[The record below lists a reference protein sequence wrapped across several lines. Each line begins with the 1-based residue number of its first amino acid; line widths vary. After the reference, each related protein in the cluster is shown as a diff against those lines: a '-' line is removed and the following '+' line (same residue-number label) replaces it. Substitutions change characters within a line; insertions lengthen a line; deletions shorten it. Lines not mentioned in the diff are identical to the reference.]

1 MEQELTLHA
10 LKPLLLQSDAENCSD
25 ALFLK
30 KLFYNIID
38 ESVMQKKLICKS
50 ASSLKAFMQG
60 NRRRNRQQKRTYAN
74 YHGTKLL
81 KEIFEIKERKQLFQN
96 ETLHQLAY
104 NIDTMMA
111 EAKISDWRAVQIS
124 IFKMLNAKMVYGSE
138 LLDDIKELY
147 KQNKISRIIAVIVLI
162 SIFQET
168 ISDVFCWLTPKTDIC
183 ETIPAIRNAA
193 MQMLHHAAEEQGRML
208 AFQSVSHKID
218 MPGIGNLLST
228 ALGVQNYHIDS
239 ILVENE
245 QHNRES
251 LRALF
256 SNPPYPNIMLTGTG
270 GAGKT
275 FLLLDLGEFLLQKN
289 RSLIPIYIP
298 LNLLNYNA
306 IGKQES
312 PILHHFYQI
321 LSEEKQRSYE
331 QFLSLLQTESDVYFF
346 FLLDGYNE
354 ISSET
359 AKNQLLL
366 EIKEMKRNYP
376 AIRFL
381 ITSRNNLADCF
392 STGGELPFLC
402 KRVNPLQDA
411 QIQDFFKQLFGTERA
426 EQEWQTLTHSNCMD
440 ILRSPMALAMY
451 AYTLKKDV
459 IPTAPLPH
467 RLPETTGELICNF
480 IEQVKRTPTL
490 NGTSEEREQT
500 NFAMQMLYYIAYC
513 MTRNGSFRMDEF
525 SIRNAIQDAIAFYKT
540 YSPHPM
546 PDTFAATF
554 WEIEHKMGFLIEPQ
568 HADQD
573 FRFYHQNFRDYFY
586 ANFLLEIIQTAI
598 WMQQYSASSQ
608 SAGQLL
614 CRFFSELI
622 PEEILQFLGES
633 TLERLYLPGQ
643 PRMNDPQG
651 SLLEQ
656 ALQILSELPA
666 NSAVQKSIEQLIFAV
681 KQTRHQNLSTF
692 RFNDLHLETVNL
704 NGIRLYDFQCNTLH
718 TADFSGSFLNA
729 YTFQPLGH
737 SAAVHTFCTIQNNV
751 LSISGSGIWC
761 YNNRTRQFRF
771 LSAYNGTYV
780 STSVSVP
787 QHRLL
792 LMGDKNGNLSF
803 WSVSFQDKLLSIQ
816 QQPERTIS
824 LGNVIQHLLYDTAQD
839 CCFAAIKGE
848 GIWRIPLLHPENRK
862 FVPYPEHC
870 RNFRKYR
877 LAAVEDVLIFSC
889 GKTLYQIPMHAESF
903 CSEQIQP
910 FLTVSTQAPEP
921 DDAFIYDFKVLSHL
935 HQPCFLINLRGKS
948 RSVVLLATPNGNLEI
963 QRKEHTDT
971 FNGFNDL
978 ILSPDASKFCIC
990 NKVYGNQE
998 PCISEVLLS
1007 IFEKDI
1013 ICKPYYGK
1021 QNFEIETAC
1030 YLDSD
1035 SIMLSS
1041 LDRSLQIIN
1050 TRTETIC
1057 CQFLGYDAGIHSL
1070 FPVNENTLYTSSYDG
1085 TLHQLSRESWF
1096 TGSWHCV
1103 RAIPAHNNWV
1113 HQVKQFSIDGVPVLA
1128 SCSHDHTIRIW
1139 NAKTETCICTISMP
1153 YLVIAVGFFPDG
1165 TVVGVTRNGMIGHYR
1180 IDLNHQQAETLSLL
1194 DLHQIPE
1201 CSFARTRKLCMR
1213 KKADG
1218 TWLLF
1223 LLVWTANH
1231 TTVVYQLT
1239 ENDQQEL
1246 QLNRCCSMDELVTE
1260 NVILRDVDVAFLKD
1274 GHTRCALFCGSPYQ
1288 QYQNNFFALQTDQNQ
1303 QYLYRPEADTPISV
1317 SRHDALDNY
1326 NGVTAGLFLSY
1337 QGELYAAI
1345 ATYSYQIII
1354 FAVREVTN
1362 AKIILKCVH
1371 DTPILDL
1378 QTAGNTLFAAGANG
1392 KVFQWNLAQ
1401 LLPVSDTEK
1410 PLIFHSQP
1418 ENIIFE
1424 NVSGFF
1430 MNHVRFADS
1439 HTDWNEDFRK
1449 KIEQYAENS

>member
-1 MEQELTLHA
+1 MEQELTLHT

-30 KLFYNIID
+30 KLFYHIVD
-38 ESVMQKKLICKS
+38 ESVIQKKLICKS

-74 YHGTKLL
+74 YHGTELL
-81 KEIFEIKERKQLFQN
+81 KKTFQLEDRDQLFQN

-124 IFKMLNAKMVYGSE
+124 IFKMLNEKMVYGSDM
-138 LLDDIKELY
+138 LNDIKELY
-147 KQNKISRIIAVIVLI
+147 RQNKISRIIAVVVLI
-162 SIFQET
+162 AIFQET
-168 ISDVFCWLTPKTDIC
+168 ISDVFCWLTPKNLG
-183 ETIPAIRNAA
+183 EMVPAIQKAA
-193 MQMLHHAAEEQGRML
+193 IQMLHQAAEEQGRML
-208 AFQSVSHKID
+208 AFHSVSHKID

-228 ALGVQNYHIDS
+228 ALGVQNHHIDS

-245 QHNRES
+245 QNNCES
-251 LRALF
+251 LRMLF

-275 FLLLDLGEFLLQKN
+275 FLLLDLGESLLREN
-289 RSLIPIYIP
+289 SSLIPIYIP
-298 LNLLNYNA
+298 LNLLNYNT

-321 LSEEKQRSYE
+321 LSEEKQLPYE
-331 QFLSLLQTESDVYFF
+331 QFLSMLQAESDVFLF

-366 EIKEMKRNYP
+366 EIKEMKRKYP

-402 KRVNPLQDA
+402 KRVNPLQDT

-490 NGTSEEREQT
+490 NGTPEEREQT
-500 NFAMQMLYYIAYC
+500 NFAMQTLYYIAYC

-525 SIRNAIQDAIAFYKT
+525 SMRNTVQDAIAFYKT

-546 PDTFAATF
+546 PDTFAAAF

-598 WMQQYSASSQ
+598 WMQQYSTPSQ

-614 CRFFSELI
+614 CRFFSEPI

-643 PRMNDPQG
+643 PRMNNPQG

-666 NSAVQKSIEQLIFAV
+666 NSAVQKSIEQLIFTV

-692 RFNDLHLETVNL
+692 HFNGLHLETVNL
-704 NGIRLYDFQCNTLH
+704 NGTRLYDFQCNTLH

-792 LMGDKNGNLSF
+792 LIGDKNGNLSF

-824 LGNVIQHLLYDTAQD
+824 LNNTIQHLLYDAAQD
-839 CCFAAIKGE
+839 CCFAAIKGK

-877 LAAVEDVLIFSC
+877 LAAVEGVLIFSC
-889 GKTLYQIPMHAESF
+889 GKTLYQIPMHAETF
-903 CSEQIQP
+903 CSEQ
-910 FLTVSTQAPEP
+910 
-921 DDAFIYDFKVLSHL
+921 
-935 HQPCFLINLRGKS
+935 N
-948 RSVVLLATPNGNLEI
+948 EI
-963 QRKEHTDT
+963 
-971 FNGFNDL
+971 
-978 ILSPDASKFCIC
+978 
-990 NKVYGNQE
+990 
-998 PCISEVLLS
+998 
-1007 IFEKDI
+1007 
-1013 ICKPYYGK
+1013 
-1021 QNFEIETAC
+1021 
-1030 YLDSD
+1030 
-1035 SIMLSS
+1035 
-1041 LDRSLQIIN
+1041 
-1050 TRTETIC
+1050 
-1057 CQFLGYDAGIHSL
+1057 
-1070 FPVNENTLYTSSYDG
+1070 FPVS
-1085 TLHQLSRESWF
+1085 
-1096 TGSWHCV
+1096 
-1103 RAIPAHNNWV
+1103 
-1113 HQVKQFSIDGVPVLA
+1113 
-1128 SCSHDHTIRIW
+1128 
-1139 NAKTETCICTISMP
+1139 
-1153 YLVIAVGFFPDG
+1153 
-1165 TVVGVTRNGMIGHYR
+1165 
-1180 IDLNHQQAETLSLL
+1180 
-1194 DLHQIPE
+1194 
-1201 CSFARTRKLCMR
+1201 
-1213 KKADG
+1213 
-1218 TWLLF
+1218 
-1223 LLVWTANH
+1223 
-1231 TTVVYQLT
+1231 
-1239 ENDQQEL
+1239 
-1246 QLNRCCSMDELVTE
+1246 
-1260 NVILRDVDVAFLKD
+1260 
-1274 GHTRCALFCGSPYQ
+1274 
-1288 QYQNNFFALQTDQNQ
+1288 
-1303 QYLYRPEADTPISV
+1303 
-1317 SRHDALDNY
+1317 
-1326 NGVTAGLFLSY
+1326 
-1337 QGELYAAI
+1337 
-1345 ATYSYQIII
+1345 
-1354 FAVREVTN
+1354 
-1362 AKIILKCVH
+1362 
-1371 DTPILDL
+1371 
-1378 QTAGNTLFAAGANG
+1378 
-1392 KVFQWNLAQ
+1392 
-1401 LLPVSDTEK
+1401 
-1410 PLIFHSQP
+1410 
-1418 ENIIFE
+1418 
-1424 NVSGFF
+1424 
-1430 MNHVRFADS
+1430 
-1439 HTDWNEDFRK
+1439 
-1449 KIEQYAENS
+1449 

>member
-1 MEQELTLHA
+1 MGQELTLHT

-30 KLFYNIID
+30 KLFYHIVD
-38 ESVMQKKLICKS
+38 ESVIQKKLICKS

-74 YHGTKLL
+74 YHGTELL
-81 KEIFEIKERKQLFQN
+81 KKTFQLEDRDQLFQN

-124 IFKMLNAKMVYGSE
+124 IFKMLNEEMVYGSDM
-138 LLDDIKELY
+138 LNDIKELY
-147 KQNKISRIIAVIVLI
+147 RQNKISRIIAVVVLI
-162 SIFQET
+162 AIFQET
-168 ISDVFCWLTPKTDIC
+168 ISDVFCWLTPKNLG
-183 ETIPAIRNAA
+183 EMVPAIQKAA
-193 MQMLHHAAEEQGRML
+193 IQMLHQAAEEQGRML
-208 AFQSVSHKID
+208 AFHSVSHKID

-228 ALGVQNYHIDS
+228 ALGVQNHHIDS

-245 QHNRES
+245 QNNCES
-251 LRALF
+251 LRMLF
-256 SNPPYPNIMLTGTG
+256 SNSPYPNIMLTGTG

-275 FLLLDLGEFLLQKN
+275 FLLLDLGESLLREN
-289 RSLIPIYIP
+289 SSLIPIYIP
-298 LNLLNYNA
+298 LNLLNYNT

-321 LSEEKQRSYE
+321 LSEEKQLPYE
-331 QFLSLLQTESDVYFF
+331 QFLSMLQAESDVFLF

-366 EIKEMKRNYP
+366 EIKEMKRKYP

-402 KRVNPLQDA
+402 KRVNPLQDT

-525 SIRNAIQDAIAFYKT
+525 SMRNTVQDAIAFYKT

-598 WMQQYSASSQ
+598 WMQQYATPSQ

-614 CRFFSELI
+614 CRFFSEPI

-643 PRMNDPQG
+643 PRMNNPQG

-692 RFNDLHLETVNL
+692 HFNGLHLETVNL
-704 NGIRLYDFQCNTLH
+704 NGTRLYDFQCNTLH

-787 QHRLL
+787 QHQLL
-792 LMGDKNGNLSF
+792 LIGDKNGNLSF
-803 WSVSFQDKLLSIQ
+803 WSVSFQ
-816 QQPERTIS
+816 S
-824 LGNVIQHLLYDTAQD
+824 L
-839 CCFAAIKGE
+839 
-848 GIWRIPLLHPENRK
+848 
-862 FVPYPEHC
+862 
-870 RNFRKYR
+870 
-877 LAAVEDVLIFSC
+877 
-889 GKTLYQIPMHAESF
+889 
-903 CSEQIQP
+903 CS
-910 FLTVSTQAPEP
+910 
-921 DDAFIYDFKVLSHL
+921 
-935 HQPCFLINLRGKS
+935 
-948 RSVVLLATPNGNLEI
+948 
-963 QRKEHTDT
+963 
-971 FNGFNDL
+971 
-978 ILSPDASKFCIC
+978 
-990 NKVYGNQE
+990 
-998 PCISEVLLS
+998 
-1007 IFEKDI
+1007 
-1013 ICKPYYGK
+1013 
-1021 QNFEIETAC
+1021 
-1030 YLDSD
+1030 
-1035 SIMLSS
+1035 
-1041 LDRSLQIIN
+1041 
-1050 TRTETIC
+1050 
-1057 CQFLGYDAGIHSL
+1057 
-1070 FPVNENTLYTSSYDG
+1070 
-1085 TLHQLSRESWF
+1085 
-1096 TGSWHCV
+1096 
-1103 RAIPAHNNWV
+1103 
-1113 HQVKQFSIDGVPVLA
+1113 
-1128 SCSHDHTIRIW
+1128 
-1139 NAKTETCICTISMP
+1139 
-1153 YLVIAVGFFPDG
+1153 
-1165 TVVGVTRNGMIGHYR
+1165 
-1180 IDLNHQQAETLSLL
+1180 
-1194 DLHQIPE
+1194 
-1201 CSFARTRKLCMR
+1201 
-1213 KKADG
+1213 
-1218 TWLLF
+1218 
-1223 LLVWTANH
+1223 
-1231 TTVVYQLT
+1231 
-1239 ENDQQEL
+1239 
-1246 QLNRCCSMDELVTE
+1246 
-1260 NVILRDVDVAFLKD
+1260 
-1274 GHTRCALFCGSPYQ
+1274 
-1288 QYQNNFFALQTDQNQ
+1288 
-1303 QYLYRPEADTPISV
+1303 
-1317 SRHDALDNY
+1317 
-1326 NGVTAGLFLSY
+1326 
-1337 QGELYAAI
+1337 
-1345 ATYSYQIII
+1345 
-1354 FAVREVTN
+1354 
-1362 AKIILKCVH
+1362 
-1371 DTPILDL
+1371 
-1378 QTAGNTLFAAGANG
+1378 
-1392 KVFQWNLAQ
+1392 
-1401 LLPVSDTEK
+1401 
-1410 PLIFHSQP
+1410 
-1418 ENIIFE
+1418 
-1424 NVSGFF
+1424 
-1430 MNHVRFADS
+1430 
-1439 HTDWNEDFRK
+1439 
-1449 KIEQYAENS
+1449 

>member
-25 ALFLK
+25 ILFLK
-30 KLFYNIID
+30 KLFCHIIN

-74 YHGTKLL
+74 YHGTELL
-81 KEIFEIKERKQLFQN
+81 KKTFQLEDREQLFQN

-111 EAKISDWRAVQIS
+111 EAKISNWRAVQIS
-124 IFKMLNAKMVYGSE
+124 IFNALNAEMVYGSE

-147 KQNKISRIIAVIVLI
+147 RQNKISRIIAVVVLI
-162 SIFQET
+162 AIFQET
-168 ISDVFCWLTPKTDIC
+168 ISDVFCWLTPKNLD
-183 ETIPAIRNAA
+183 EMVPTIQKAAI
-193 MQMLHHAAEEQGRML
+193 QMLHQAAEEQGRML
-208 AFQSVSHKID
+208 AFHSVSHKID

-245 QHNRES
+245 QNNCES
-251 LRALF
+251 LRTLF

-275 FLLLDLGEFLLQKN
+275 FLLLDLGESLLQEN
-289 RSLIPIYIP
+289 SSLIPIYIP
-298 LNLLNYNA
+298 LNLLNYNT

-321 LSEEKQRSYE
+321 LSEEKQLPYE
-331 QFLSLLQTESDVYFF
+331 QFLSMLQAESDVFLF

-366 EIKEMKRNYP
+366 EIKEMKRKYP

-402 KRVNPLQDA
+402 KRVNPLQDT

-525 SIRNAIQDAIAFYKT
+525 SMRNTVQDAIAFYKT

-598 WMQQYSASSQ
+598 WMQQYATPSQ

-614 CRFFSELI
+614 CRFFSEPI

-692 RFNDLHLETVNL
+692 HFNGLHLETVNL
-704 NGIRLYDFQCNTLH
+704 NGTRLYDFQCNTLH

-737 SAAVHTFCTIQNNV
+737 SAAVHTFCTIQNHV

-761 YNNRTRQFRF
+761 YNNQTQQFRF

-787 QHRLL
+787 QHQLL

-824 LGNVIQHLLYDTAQD
+824 LNNTIQHLLYDAAQD
-839 CCFAAIKGE
+839 CCFAAIKGK

-870 RNFRKYR
+870 CNFRKYR

-889 GKTLYQIPMHAESF
+889 GKTLYQIPMHAETF

-910 FLTVSTQAPEP
+910 FLTVSTQAP
-921 DDAFIYDFKVLSHL
+921 
-935 HQPCFLINLRGKS
+935 
-948 RSVVLLATPNGNLEI
+948 
-963 QRKEHTDT
+963 
-971 FNGFNDL
+971 
-978 ILSPDASKFCIC
+978 
-990 NKVYGNQE
+990 
-998 PCISEVLLS
+998 
-1007 IFEKDI
+1007 
-1013 ICKPYYGK
+1013 
-1021 QNFEIETAC
+1021 
-1030 YLDSD
+1030 
-1035 SIMLSS
+1035 
-1041 LDRSLQIIN
+1041 
-1050 TRTETIC
+1050 
-1057 CQFLGYDAGIHSL
+1057 
-1070 FPVNENTLYTSSYDG
+1070 
-1085 TLHQLSRESWF
+1085 
-1096 TGSWHCV
+1096 
-1103 RAIPAHNNWV
+1103 
-1113 HQVKQFSIDGVPVLA
+1113 
-1128 SCSHDHTIRIW
+1128 
-1139 NAKTETCICTISMP
+1139 
-1153 YLVIAVGFFPDG
+1153 
-1165 TVVGVTRNGMIGHYR
+1165 
-1180 IDLNHQQAETLSLL
+1180 
-1194 DLHQIPE
+1194 
-1201 CSFARTRKLCMR
+1201 AR
-1213 KKADG
+1213 
-1218 TWLLF
+1218 
-1223 LLVWTANH
+1223 
-1231 TTVVYQLT
+1231 
-1239 ENDQQEL
+1239 
-1246 QLNRCCSMDELVTE
+1246 
-1260 NVILRDVDVAFLKD
+1260 
-1274 GHTRCALFCGSPYQ
+1274 
-1288 QYQNNFFALQTDQNQ
+1288 
-1303 QYLYRPEADTPISV
+1303 
-1317 SRHDALDNY
+1317 
-1326 NGVTAGLFLSY
+1326 
-1337 QGELYAAI
+1337 
-1345 ATYSYQIII
+1345 
-1354 FAVREVTN
+1354 
-1362 AKIILKCVH
+1362 
-1371 DTPILDL
+1371 
-1378 QTAGNTLFAAGANG
+1378 
-1392 KVFQWNLAQ
+1392 
-1401 LLPVSDTEK
+1401 
-1410 PLIFHSQP
+1410 
-1418 ENIIFE
+1418 
-1424 NVSGFF
+1424 
-1430 MNHVRFADS
+1430 
-1439 HTDWNEDFRK
+1439 
-1449 KIEQYAENS
+1449 

>member
-1 MEQELTLHA
+1 MEQELTLHT

-30 KLFYNIID
+30 KLFYHIVD
-38 ESVMQKKLICKS
+38 ESVIQKKLICKS

-74 YHGTKLL
+74 YHGTELL
-81 KEIFEIKERKQLFQN
+81 KKTFQLEDRDQLFQN

-124 IFKMLNAKMVYGSE
+124 IFKMLNEKMVYGSDM
-138 LLDDIKELY
+138 LNDIKELY
-147 KQNKISRIIAVIVLI
+147 RQNKISRIIAVVVLI
-162 SIFQET
+162 AIFQET
-168 ISDVFCWLTPKTDIC
+168 ISDVFCWLTPKNLG
-183 ETIPAIRNAA
+183 EMVPAIQKAA
-193 MQMLHHAAEEQGRML
+193 IQMLHQAAEEQGRML
-208 AFQSVSHKID
+208 AFHSVSHKID

-228 ALGVQNYHIDS
+228 ALGVQNHHIDS

-245 QHNRES
+245 QNNCES
-251 LRALF
+251 LRMLF

-275 FLLLDLGEFLLQKN
+275 FLLLDLGESLLREN
-289 RSLIPIYIP
+289 SSLIPIYIP
-298 LNLLNYNA
+298 LNLLNYNT

-321 LSEEKQRSYE
+321 LSEEKQLPYE
-331 QFLSLLQTESDVYFF
+331 QFLSMLQAESDVFLF

-366 EIKEMKRNYP
+366 EIKEMKRKYP

-402 KRVNPLQDA
+402 KRVNPLQDT

-490 NGTSEEREQT
+490 NGTPEEREQT
-500 NFAMQMLYYIAYC
+500 NFAMQTLYYIAYC

-525 SIRNAIQDAIAFYKT
+525 SMRNTVQDAIAFYKT

-546 PDTFAATF
+546 PDTFAAAF

-598 WMQQYSASSQ
+598 WMQQYSTPSQ

-614 CRFFSELI
+614 CRFFSEPI

-643 PRMNDPQG
+643 PRMNNPQG

-666 NSAVQKSIEQLIFAV
+666 NSAVQKSIEQLIFTV

-692 RFNDLHLETVNL
+692 HFNGLHLETVNL
-704 NGIRLYDFQCNTLH
+704 NGTRLYDFQCNTLH

-792 LMGDKNGNLSF
+792 LIGDKNGNLSF

-824 LGNVIQHLLYDTAQD
+824 LNNTIQHLLYDAAQD
-839 CCFAAIKGE
+839 CCFAAIKGK

-877 LAAVEDVLIFSC
+877 LAAVEGVLIFSC
-889 GKTLYQIPMHAESF
+889 GKTLYQIPMHAETF

-910 FLTVSTQAPEP
+910 
-921 DDAFIYDFKVLSHL
+921 
-935 HQPCFLINLRGKS
+935 
-948 RSVVLLATPNGNLEI
+948 
-963 QRKEHTDT
+963 DT
-971 FNGFNDL
+971 FPLDG
-978 ILSPDASKFCIC
+978 SKTA
-990 NKVYGNQE
+990 
-998 PCISEVLLS
+998 VL
-1007 IFEKDI
+1007 
-1013 ICKPYYGK
+1013 
-1021 QNFEIETAC
+1021 
-1030 YLDSD
+1030 
-1035 SIMLSS
+1035 
-1041 LDRSLQIIN
+1041 
-1050 TRTETIC
+1050 
-1057 CQFLGYDAGIHSL
+1057 
-1070 FPVNENTLYTSSYDG
+1070 
-1085 TLHQLSRESWF
+1085 
-1096 TGSWHCV
+1096 
-1103 RAIPAHNNWV
+1103 
-1113 HQVKQFSIDGVPVLA
+1113 
-1128 SCSHDHTIRIW
+1128 CS
-1139 NAKTETCICTISMP
+1139 
-1153 YLVIAVGFFPDG
+1153 VI
-1165 TVVGVTRNGMIGHYR
+1165 
-1180 IDLNHQQAETLSLL
+1180 
-1194 DLHQIPE
+1194 
-1201 CSFARTRKLCMR
+1201 
-1213 KKADG
+1213 
-1218 TWLLF
+1218 
-1223 LLVWTANH
+1223 
-1231 TTVVYQLT
+1231 
-1239 ENDQQEL
+1239 
-1246 QLNRCCSMDELVTE
+1246 
-1260 NVILRDVDVAFLKD
+1260 
-1274 GHTRCALFCGSPYQ
+1274 
-1288 QYQNNFFALQTDQNQ
+1288 
-1303 QYLYRPEADTPISV
+1303 
-1317 SRHDALDNY
+1317 
-1326 NGVTAGLFLSY
+1326 
-1337 QGELYAAI
+1337 
-1345 ATYSYQIII
+1345 
-1354 FAVREVTN
+1354 
-1362 AKIILKCVH
+1362 
-1371 DTPILDL
+1371 
-1378 QTAGNTLFAAGANG
+1378 
-1392 KVFQWNLAQ
+1392 
-1401 LLPVSDTEK
+1401 
-1410 PLIFHSQP
+1410 
-1418 ENIIFE
+1418 
-1424 NVSGFF
+1424 
-1430 MNHVRFADS
+1430 
-1439 HTDWNEDFRK
+1439 
-1449 KIEQYAENS
+1449 

>member
-1 MEQELTLHA
+1 MEHALTLHA
-10 LKPLLLQSDAENCSD
+10 LKSLLLQSDAATCPD
-25 ALFLK
+25 PLFLK
-30 KLFYNIID
+30 KLFCGIIED
-38 ESVMQKKLICKS
+38 PIMKNNLISKNTS
-50 ASSLKAFMQG
+50 TITAFMQG
-60 NRRRNRQQKRTYAN
+60 NQQKNNRQKRSYAN
-74 YHGTKLL
+74 ARGTKLL
-81 KEIFEIKERKQLFQN
+81 QKTFCIHDREQLFQN
-96 ETLHQLAY
+96 ETLHKLAC
-104 NIDTMMA
+104 NLDTMMA
-111 EAKISDWRAVQIS
+111 ETKMDDWRAAQIL
-124 IFKMLNAKMVYGSE
+124 IFRNLTEEMVYYPD
-138 LLDDIKELY
+138 LYQAIKELY
-147 KQNKISRIIAVIVLI
+147 QQNQISRIIAVIVLI
-162 SIFQET
+162 AIFQET
-168 ISDVFCWLTPKTDIC
+168 IPNVFTWLNPKTDSDSEHSI
-183 ETIPAIRNAA
+183 IRNTAI
-193 MQMLHHAAEEQGRML
+193 QMLHQAAEEQGRML
-208 AFQSVSHKID
+208 AFHSVHHKID
-218 MPGIGNLLST
+218 MPSVGNLLST
-228 ALGVQNYHIDS
+228 ALGVQNHHIDS

-245 QHNRES
+245 QNSKES
-251 LRALF
+251 LRTLF
-256 SNPPYPNIMLTGTG
+256 SRPPYSNIMLTGTG
-270 GAGKT
+270 GSGKT
-275 FLLLDLGEFLLQKN
+275 FLLLDLGEFLLQEN
-289 RSLIPIYIP
+289 PALIPIYIP
-298 LNLLNYNA
+298 LNLLNYDT

-312 PILHHFYQI
+312 PILHYFYQI
-321 LSEEKQRSYE
+321 LSEEKRIPYQ
-331 QFLSLLQTESDVYFF
+331 QFLSLLQTKSDVFFF

-359 AKNQLLL
+359 AKNQLIL
-366 EIKEMKRNYP
+366 EIKEMKRQYP

-381 ITSRNNLADCF
+381 IASRNNLADCF

-411 QIQDFFKQLFGTERA
+411 QIQHFLKQLLGAEQA
-426 EQEWQTLTHSNCMD
+426 EQEWLTLTHSNCKD

-467 RLPETTGELICNF
+467 QMPETTGELICNF

-490 NGTSEEREQT
+490 NGTPEERKQT
-500 NFAMQMLYYIAYC
+500 NFAMQILYYIAYR
-513 MTRNGSFRMDEF
+513 MTRSGGFRIDDF
-525 SIRNAIQDAIAFYKT
+525 SMQRIVQDAIIFYT
-540 YSPHPM
+540 SSARFPM
-546 PDTFAATF
+546 PNAFATTF

-586 ANFLLEIIQTAI
+586 ANFLMEIIQTAI
-598 WMQQYSASSQ
+598 WMEQNSHSFR
-608 SAGQLL
+608 SAGTLL
-614 CRFFSELI
+614 CQFFSEQI

-656 ALQILSELPA
+656 ALRILSKMPA
-666 NSAVQKSIEQLIFAV
+666 NSTVQKSIEQLILAV

-692 RFNDLHLETVNL
+692 HFNGLHLETVNL
-704 NGIRLYDFQCNTLH
+704 NGTRLYDFQCNTLH
-718 TADFSGSFLNA
+718 TADFSNSFLSE

-761 YNNRTRQFRF
+761 YNNQTRQFRF

-787 QHRLL
+787 THQLL
-792 LMGDKNGNLSF
+792 LIGDKNGALSF
-803 WSVSFQDKLLSIQ
+803 WQVLSKDGVLSLRQ
-816 QQPERTIS
+816 QSEWTID
-824 LGNVIQHLLYDTAQD
+824 LGNVIQHLLYDAEQD
-839 CCFAAIKGE
+839 CCFATIKGE
-848 GIWRIPLLHPENRK
+848 GIWRIPLSQPENRK
-862 FVPYPEHC
+862 FVPYPERWQH
-870 RNFRKYR
+870 FRKYR
-877 LAAVEDVLIFSC
+877 LATVQNFLIFSC
-889 GKTLYQIPMHAESF
+889 GKTLCRIPMNADQF
-903 CSEQIQP
+903 CPEQIQP

-921 DDAFIYDFKVLSHL
+921 DDAFIYDFKILSYL

-948 RSVVLLATPNGNLEI
+948 RSVVLLATPTGNLEI

-978 ILSPDASKFCIC
+978 ILSPDGSKFCIC
-990 NKVYGNQE
+990 NKVYGNRE

-1007 IFEKDI
+1007 IFEKDV

-1030 YLDSD
+1030 YVDAD
-1035 SIMLSS
+1035 SILLSS

-1050 TRTETIC
+1050 TRTETLR

-1070 FPVNENTLYTSSYDG
+1070 FPIDENTLYTSSYDG

-1096 TGSWHCV
+1096 TGNWHCV
-1103 RAIPAHNNWV
+1103 RSIPAHSNWV
-1113 HQVKQFSIDGVPVLA
+1113 HQVKAFSIDGIPVLA

-1165 TVVGVTRNGMIGHYR
+1165 TVVGVTRNGIIGHYR
-1180 IDLNHQQAETLSLL
+1180 IDCKTRLAETLSLF
-1194 DLHQIPE
+1194 DLHQATGNT
-1201 CSFARTRKLCMR
+1201 FTRTRKLCMR

-1223 LLVWTANH
+1223 LLVWTAEH

-1239 ENDQQEL
+1239 ETDQQEL
-1246 QLNRCCSMDELVTE
+1246 QLHCCSNMDDLLTE
-1260 NVILRDVDVAFLKD
+1260 KVILRDIDIAILKD
-1274 GHTRCALFCGSPYQ
+1274 GTTHCALFCGSPYQ

-1303 QYLYRPEADTPISV
+1303 QYCYRPETDTPIAV

-1326 NGVTAGLFLSY
+1326 NGATAGLFFHY

-1354 FAVREVTN
+1354 FAVKDVTN
-1362 AKIILKCVH
+1362 ANIIAKCVH
-1371 DTPILDL
+1371 DTPILDIK
-1378 QTAGNTLFAAGANG
+1378 TAGNTLFAAGANG
-1392 KVFQWNLAQ
+1392 KVFQWDFAQ
-1401 LLPVSDTEK
+1401 LLPVPDTDT
-1410 PLIFHSQP
+1410 PLIFHSKP
-1418 ENIIFE
+1418 ETVIFE

-1439 HTDWNEDFRK
+1439 HTDWNENFRK

>member
-1 MEQELTLHA
+1 MEQELTLHT

-30 KLFYNIID
+30 KLFYHIVD
-38 ESVMQKKLICKS
+38 ESVIQKKLICKS

-74 YHGTKLL
+74 YHGTELL
-81 KEIFEIKERKQLFQN
+81 KKTFQLEDRDQLFQN

-124 IFKMLNAKMVYGSE
+124 IFKMLNEEMVYGSDM
-138 LLDDIKELY
+138 LNDIKELY
-147 KQNKISRIIAVIVLI
+147 RQNKISRIIAVVVLI
-162 SIFQET
+162 AIFQET
-168 ISDVFCWLTPKTDIC
+168 ISDVFCWLTPKNLG
-183 ETIPAIRNAA
+183 EMVPAIQKAA
-193 MQMLHHAAEEQGRML
+193 IQMLHQAAEEQGRML
-208 AFQSVSHKID
+208 AFHSVSHKID

-228 ALGVQNYHIDS
+228 ALGVQNHHIDS
-239 ILVENE
+239 ILVESE
-245 QHNRES
+245 QNNCES
-251 LRALF
+251 LRTLF
-256 SNPPYPNIMLTGTG
+256 SNSPYPNIMLTGTG

-275 FLLLDLGEFLLQKN
+275 FLLLDLGESLLREN
-289 RSLIPIYIP
+289 SSLIPIYIP
-298 LNLLNYNA
+298 LNLLNYNT

-321 LSEEKQRSYE
+321 LSEEKQLPYE
-331 QFLSLLQTESDVYFF
+331 QFLSMLQAESDVFLF

-354 ISSET
+354 ISSEI

-366 EIKEMKRNYP
+366 EIKEMKRKYP

-402 KRVNPLQDA
+402 KRVNPLQDT

-525 SIRNAIQDAIAFYKT
+525 SMRNTVQDAIAFYKT

-586 ANFLLEIIQTAI
+586 ANFLLKIIQTAI
-598 WMQQYSASSQ
+598 WMQQYSTPSQ

-614 CRFFSELI
+614 CRFFSEPI

-692 RFNDLHLETVNL
+692 HFNGLHLETVNL

-787 QHRLL
+787 QHQLL

-824 LGNVIQHLLYDTAQD
+824 LNNTIQHLLYDAAQD

-889 GKTLYQIPMHAESF
+889 GKTLYQIPMHAET
-903 CSEQIQP
+903 
-910 FLTVSTQAPEP
+910 FL
-921 DDAFIYDFKVLSHL
+921 F
-935 HQPCFLINLRGKS
+935 R
-948 RSVVLLATPNGNLEI
+948 
-963 QRKEHTDT
+963 TDSA
-971 FNGFNDL
+971 
-978 ILSPDASKFCIC
+978 I
-990 NKVYGNQE
+990 
-998 PCISEVLLS
+998 
-1007 IFEKDI
+1007 
-1013 ICKPYYGK
+1013 
-1021 QNFEIETAC
+1021 
-1030 YLDSD
+1030 
-1035 SIMLSS
+1035 
-1041 LDRSLQIIN
+1041 LDRFHAS
-1050 TRTETIC
+1050 
-1057 CQFLGYDAGIHSL
+1057 
-1070 FPVNENTLYTSSYDG
+1070 P
-1085 TLHQLSRESWF
+1085 
-1096 TGSWHCV
+1096 
-1103 RAIPAHNNWV
+1103 RA
-1113 HQVKQFSIDGVPVLA
+1113 
-1128 SCSHDHTIRIW
+1128 R
-1139 NAKTETCICTISMP
+1139 
-1153 YLVIAVGFFPDG
+1153 
-1165 TVVGVTRNGMIGHYR
+1165 
-1180 IDLNHQQAETLSLL
+1180 
-1194 DLHQIPE
+1194 
-1201 CSFARTRKLCMR
+1201 
-1213 KKADG
+1213 
-1218 TWLLF
+1218 
-1223 LLVWTANH
+1223 
-1231 TTVVYQLT
+1231 
-1239 ENDQQEL
+1239 
-1246 QLNRCCSMDELVTE
+1246 
-1260 NVILRDVDVAFLKD
+1260 
-1274 GHTRCALFCGSPYQ
+1274 
-1288 QYQNNFFALQTDQNQ
+1288 
-1303 QYLYRPEADTPISV
+1303 
-1317 SRHDALDNY
+1317 
-1326 NGVTAGLFLSY
+1326 
-1337 QGELYAAI
+1337 
-1345 ATYSYQIII
+1345 
-1354 FAVREVTN
+1354 
-1362 AKIILKCVH
+1362 
-1371 DTPILDL
+1371 
-1378 QTAGNTLFAAGANG
+1378 
-1392 KVFQWNLAQ
+1392 
-1401 LLPVSDTEK
+1401 
-1410 PLIFHSQP
+1410 
-1418 ENIIFE
+1418 
-1424 NVSGFF
+1424 
-1430 MNHVRFADS
+1430 
-1439 HTDWNEDFRK
+1439 
-1449 KIEQYAENS
+1449 

>member
-1 MEQELTLHA
+1 MEQELTLHT

-30 KLFYNIID
+30 KLFYHIVD
-38 ESVMQKKLICKS
+38 ESVIQKKLICKS

-74 YHGTKLL
+74 YHGTELL
-81 KEIFEIKERKQLFQN
+81 KKTFQLEDRDQLFQN

-124 IFKMLNAKMVYGSE
+124 IFKMLNEEMVYGSDM
-138 LLDDIKELY
+138 LNDIKELY
-147 KQNKISRIIAVIVLI
+147 RQNKISRIIAVVVLI
-162 SIFQET
+162 AIFQET
-168 ISDVFCWLTPKTDIC
+168 ISDVFCWLTPKNLG
-183 ETIPAIRNAA
+183 EMVPAIQKAA
-193 MQMLHHAAEEQGRML
+193 IQMLHQAAEEQGRML
-208 AFQSVSHKID
+208 AFHSVSHKID

-228 ALGVQNYHIDS
+228 ALGVQNHHIDS

-245 QHNRES
+245 QNNCES
-251 LRALF
+251 LRMLF

-275 FLLLDLGEFLLQKN
+275 FLLLDLGESLLREN
-289 RSLIPIYIP
+289 SSLIPIYIP
-298 LNLLNYNA
+298 LNLLNHNT

-321 LSEEKQRSYE
+321 LSEEKQLPYE
-331 QFLSLLQTESDVYFF
+331 QFLSMLQAESDVFLF

-366 EIKEMKRNYP
+366 EIKEMKRKYP

-402 KRVNPLQDA
+402 KRVNPLQDT
-411 QIQDFFKQLFGTERA
+411 QIQDFFKQLFGTERT

-525 SIRNAIQDAIAFYKT
+525 SMRNTVQDAIAFYKT

-598 WMQQYSASSQ
+598 WMQQYATPSQ

-614 CRFFSELI
+614 CRFFSEPI

-643 PRMNDPQG
+643 PRMNNPQG

-692 RFNDLHLETVNL
+692 HFNGLHLETVNL
-704 NGIRLYDFQCNTLH
+704 NGTRLYDFQCNTLH

-792 LMGDKNGNLSF
+792 LIGDKNGNLSF

-824 LGNVIQHLLYDTAQD
+824 LTIPFSICYMTLHRTAVLLPSRGKASGEFRFCIRKTGNLSPIRNT
-839 CCFAAIKGE
+839 AAISAS
-848 GIWRIPLLHPENRK
+848 IALL
-862 FVPYPEHC
+862 
-870 RNFRKYR
+870 
-877 LAAVEDVLIFSC
+877 LW
-889 GKTLYQIPMHAESF
+889 KT
-903 CSEQIQP
+903 C
-910 FLTVSTQAPEP
+910 
-921 DDAFIYDFKVLSHL
+921 
-935 HQPCFLINLRGKS
+935 
-948 RSVVLLATPNGNLEI
+948 
-963 QRKEHTDT
+963 
-971 FNGFNDL
+971 
-978 ILSPDASKFCIC
+978 
-990 NKVYGNQE
+990 
-998 PCISEVLLS
+998 
-1007 IFEKDI
+1007 
-1013 ICKPYYGK
+1013 
-1021 QNFEIETAC
+1021 
-1030 YLDSD
+1030 
-1035 SIMLSS
+1035 
-1041 LDRSLQIIN
+1041 
-1050 TRTETIC
+1050 
-1057 CQFLGYDAGIHSL
+1057 
-1070 FPVNENTLYTSSYDG
+1070 
-1085 TLHQLSRESWF
+1085 
-1096 TGSWHCV
+1096 
-1103 RAIPAHNNWV
+1103 
-1113 HQVKQFSIDGVPVLA
+1113 
-1128 SCSHDHTIRIW
+1128 
-1139 NAKTETCICTISMP
+1139 
-1153 YLVIAVGFFPDG
+1153 
-1165 TVVGVTRNGMIGHYR
+1165 
-1180 IDLNHQQAETLSLL
+1180 
-1194 DLHQIPE
+1194 
-1201 CSFARTRKLCMR
+1201 
-1213 KKADG
+1213 
-1218 TWLLF
+1218 
-1223 LLVWTANH
+1223 
-1231 TTVVYQLT
+1231 
-1239 ENDQQEL
+1239 
-1246 QLNRCCSMDELVTE
+1246 
-1260 NVILRDVDVAFLKD
+1260 
-1274 GHTRCALFCGSPYQ
+1274 
-1288 QYQNNFFALQTDQNQ
+1288 
-1303 QYLYRPEADTPISV
+1303 
-1317 SRHDALDNY
+1317 
-1326 NGVTAGLFLSY
+1326 
-1337 QGELYAAI
+1337 
-1345 ATYSYQIII
+1345 
-1354 FAVREVTN
+1354 
-1362 AKIILKCVH
+1362 
-1371 DTPILDL
+1371 
-1378 QTAGNTLFAAGANG
+1378 
-1392 KVFQWNLAQ
+1392 
-1401 LLPVSDTEK
+1401 
-1410 PLIFHSQP
+1410 
-1418 ENIIFE
+1418 
-1424 NVSGFF
+1424 
-1430 MNHVRFADS
+1430 
-1439 HTDWNEDFRK
+1439 
-1449 KIEQYAENS
+1449 

>member
-1 MEQELTLHA
+1 MEQELTLHT

-30 KLFYNIID
+30 KLFYHIVD
-38 ESVMQKKLICKS
+38 ESVIQKKLICKS

-74 YHGTKLL
+74 YHGTELL
-81 KEIFEIKERKQLFQN
+81 KKTFQLEDRDQLFQN

-124 IFKMLNAKMVYGSE
+124 IFKMLNEKMVYGSDM
-138 LLDDIKELY
+138 LNDIKELY
-147 KQNKISRIIAVIVLI
+147 RQNKISRIIAVVVLI
-162 SIFQET
+162 AIFQET
-168 ISDVFCWLTPKTDIC
+168 ISDVFCWLTPKNLG
-183 ETIPAIRNAA
+183 EMVPAIQKAA
-193 MQMLHHAAEEQGRML
+193 IQMLHQAAEEQGRML
-208 AFQSVSHKID
+208 AFHSVSHKID

-228 ALGVQNYHIDS
+228 ALGVQNHHIDS

-245 QHNRES
+245 QNNCES
-251 LRALF
+251 LRMLF

-275 FLLLDLGEFLLQKN
+275 FLLLDLGESLLREN
-289 RSLIPIYIP
+289 SSLIPIYIP
-298 LNLLNYNA
+298 LNLLNYNT

-321 LSEEKQRSYE
+321 LSEEKQLPYE
-331 QFLSLLQTESDVYFF
+331 QFLSMLQAESDVFLF

-366 EIKEMKRNYP
+366 EIKEMKRKYP

-402 KRVNPLQDA
+402 KRVNPLQDT

-490 NGTSEEREQT
+490 NGTPEEREQT
-500 NFAMQMLYYIAYC
+500 NFAMQTLYYIAYC

-525 SIRNAIQDAIAFYKT
+525 SMRNTVQDAIAFYKT

-546 PDTFAATF
+546 PDTFAAAF

-573 FRFYHQNFRDYFY
+573 FRFYHQNFRYYFY

-598 WMQQYSASSQ
+598 WMQQYSTPSQ

-614 CRFFSELI
+614 CRFFSEPI

-643 PRMNDPQG
+643 PRMNNPQG

-666 NSAVQKSIEQLIFAV
+666 NSAVQKSIEQLIFTV

-692 RFNDLHLETVNL
+692 HFNGLHLETVNL
-704 NGIRLYDFQCNTLH
+704 NGTRLYDFQCNTLH

-792 LMGDKNGNLSF
+792 LIGDKNGNLSF
-803 WSVSFQDKLLSIQ
+803 WSVSFQDKLLSLIQ

-824 LGNVIQHLLYDTAQD
+824 LNNTIQHLLYDAAQD
-839 CCFAAIKGE
+839 CCFAAIKGKRYLANSASAFRGKPE
-848 GIWRIPLLHPENRK
+848 ILSPIRNTAAISASIALLLWK
-862 FVPYPEHC
+862 DVPT
-870 RNFRKYR
+870 
-877 LAAVEDVLIFSC
+877 FSC
-889 GKTLYQIPMHAESF
+889 GKHCIKFPCMQKHSVPNRF
-903 CSEQIQP
+903 
-910 FLTVSTQAPEP
+910 
-921 DDAFIYDFKVLSHL
+921 SH
-935 HQPCFLINLRGKS
+935 S
-948 RSVVLLATPNGNLEI
+948 
-963 QRKEHTDT
+963 
-971 FNGFNDL
+971 
-978 ILSPDASKFCIC
+978 
-990 NKVYGNQE
+990 
-998 PCISEVLLS
+998 
-1007 IFEKDI
+1007 
-1013 ICKPYYGK
+1013 
-1021 QNFEIETAC
+1021 
-1030 YLDSD
+1030 
-1035 SIMLSS
+1035 
-1041 LDRSLQIIN
+1041 
-1050 TRTETIC
+1050 
-1057 CQFLGYDAGIHSL
+1057 
-1070 FPVNENTLYTSSYDG
+1070 
-1085 TLHQLSRESWF
+1085 
-1096 TGSWHCV
+1096 
-1103 RAIPAHNNWV
+1103 
-1113 HQVKQFSIDGVPVLA
+1113 
-1128 SCSHDHTIRIW
+1128 
-1139 NAKTETCICTISMP
+1139 
-1153 YLVIAVGFFPDG
+1153 
-1165 TVVGVTRNGMIGHYR
+1165 
-1180 IDLNHQQAETLSLL
+1180 
-1194 DLHQIPE
+1194 
-1201 CSFARTRKLCMR
+1201 
-1213 KKADG
+1213 
-1218 TWLLF
+1218 
-1223 LLVWTANH
+1223 
-1231 TTVVYQLT
+1231 
-1239 ENDQQEL
+1239 
-1246 QLNRCCSMDELVTE
+1246 
-1260 NVILRDVDVAFLKD
+1260 
-1274 GHTRCALFCGSPYQ
+1274 
-1288 QYQNNFFALQTDQNQ
+1288 
-1303 QYLYRPEADTPISV
+1303 
-1317 SRHDALDNY
+1317 
-1326 NGVTAGLFLSY
+1326 
-1337 QGELYAAI
+1337 
-1345 ATYSYQIII
+1345 
-1354 FAVREVTN
+1354 
-1362 AKIILKCVH
+1362 
-1371 DTPILDL
+1371 
-1378 QTAGNTLFAAGANG
+1378 
-1392 KVFQWNLAQ
+1392 
-1401 LLPVSDTEK
+1401 
-1410 PLIFHSQP
+1410 
-1418 ENIIFE
+1418 
-1424 NVSGFF
+1424 
-1430 MNHVRFADS
+1430 
-1439 HTDWNEDFRK
+1439 
-1449 KIEQYAENS
+1449 

>member
-1 MEQELTLHA
+1 MEQELTLHT

-30 KLFYNIID
+30 KLFYHIVD

-74 YHGTKLL
+74 YHGTELL
-81 KEIFEIKERKQLFQN
+81 KKTFQLEDRDQLFQN

-124 IFKMLNAKMVYGSE
+124 IFKMLNEEMVYGSDM
-138 LLDDIKELY
+138 LNDIKELY
-147 KQNKISRIIAVIVLI
+147 RQNKISRIIAVVVLI
-162 SIFQET
+162 AIFQET
-168 ISDVFCWLTPKTDIC
+168 ISDVFCWLTPKNLG
-183 ETIPAIRNAA
+183 EMVPAIQKAA
-193 MQMLHHAAEEQGRML
+193 IQMLHQAAEEQGRML
-208 AFQSVSHKID
+208 AFHSVSHKID

-228 ALGVQNYHIDS
+228 ALGVQNHHIDS

-245 QHNRES
+245 QNNCES
-251 LRALF
+251 LRMLF
-256 SNPPYPNIMLTGTG
+256 SNLPYPNIMLTGTG

-275 FLLLDLGEFLLQKN
+275 FLLLDLGESLLREN
-289 RSLIPIYIP
+289 SSLIPIYIP
-298 LNLLNYNA
+298 LNLLNYNT

-321 LSEEKQRSYE
+321 LSEEKQLPYE
-331 QFLSLLQTESDVYFF
+331 QFLSMLQAESDVFLF

-366 EIKEMKRNYP
+366 EIKEMKRKYP

-402 KRVNPLQDA
+402 KRVNPLQDT

-525 SIRNAIQDAIAFYKT
+525 SMRNTVQDAIAFYKT

-598 WMQQYSASSQ
+598 WMQQYATPSQ

-614 CRFFSELI
+614 CRFFSEPI

-692 RFNDLHLETVNL
+692 HFNGLHLETVNL

-737 SAAVHTFCTIQNNV
+737 SAAVHTFCTIQNNM

-792 LMGDKNGNLSF
+792 LIGDKNGNLSF

-824 LGNVIQHLLYDTAQD
+824 LNNTIQHLLYDAAQD
-839 CCFAAIKGE
+839 CCFAAIKGK

-877 LAAVEDVLIFSC
+877 LAAV
-889 GKTLYQIPMHAESF
+889 
-903 CSEQIQP
+903 
-910 FLTVSTQAPEP
+910 
-921 DDAFIYDFKVLSHL
+921 
-935 HQPCFLINLRGKS
+935 
-948 RSVVLLATPNGNLEI
+948 
-963 QRKEHTDT
+963 
-971 FNGFNDL
+971 
-978 ILSPDASKFCIC
+978 
-990 NKVYGNQE
+990 
-998 PCISEVLLS
+998 
-1007 IFEKDI
+1007 
-1013 ICKPYYGK
+1013 
-1021 QNFEIETAC
+1021 
-1030 YLDSD
+1030 
-1035 SIMLSS
+1035 
-1041 LDRSLQIIN
+1041 
-1050 TRTETIC
+1050 
-1057 CQFLGYDAGIHSL
+1057 
-1070 FPVNENTLYTSSYDG
+1070 
-1085 TLHQLSRESWF
+1085 
-1096 TGSWHCV
+1096 
-1103 RAIPAHNNWV
+1103 
-1113 HQVKQFSIDGVPVLA
+1113 
-1128 SCSHDHTIRIW
+1128 
-1139 NAKTETCICTISMP
+1139 
-1153 YLVIAVGFFPDG
+1153 
-1165 TVVGVTRNGMIGHYR
+1165 
-1180 IDLNHQQAETLSLL
+1180 
-1194 DLHQIPE
+1194 
-1201 CSFARTRKLCMR
+1201 
-1213 KKADG
+1213 
-1218 TWLLF
+1218 
-1223 LLVWTANH
+1223 
-1231 TTVVYQLT
+1231 
-1239 ENDQQEL
+1239 
-1246 QLNRCCSMDELVTE
+1246 
-1260 NVILRDVDVAFLKD
+1260 
-1274 GHTRCALFCGSPYQ
+1274 
-1288 QYQNNFFALQTDQNQ
+1288 
-1303 QYLYRPEADTPISV
+1303 
-1317 SRHDALDNY
+1317 
-1326 NGVTAGLFLSY
+1326 
-1337 QGELYAAI
+1337 
-1345 ATYSYQIII
+1345 
-1354 FAVREVTN
+1354 
-1362 AKIILKCVH
+1362 
-1371 DTPILDL
+1371 
-1378 QTAGNTLFAAGANG
+1378 
-1392 KVFQWNLAQ
+1392 
-1401 LLPVSDTEK
+1401 
-1410 PLIFHSQP
+1410 
-1418 ENIIFE
+1418 
-1424 NVSGFF
+1424 
-1430 MNHVRFADS
+1430 
-1439 HTDWNEDFRK
+1439 
-1449 KIEQYAENS
+1449 

>member
-1 MEQELTLHA
+1 MEQELTLHT

-30 KLFYNIID
+30 KLFYHIVD
-38 ESVMQKKLICKS
+38 ESVIQKKLICKS

-74 YHGTKLL
+74 YHGTELL
-81 KEIFEIKERKQLFQN
+81 KKTFQLEDRDQLFQN

-104 NIDTMMA
+104 NIDTMMS
-111 EAKISDWRAVQIS
+111 EAKVSDWRTVQIS
-124 IFKMLNAKMVYGSE
+124 IFKMLNAEMVYGSE

-147 KQNKISRIIAVIVLI
+147 RQNKISRIIAVVVLI
-162 SIFQET
+162 AIFQET
-168 ISDVFCWLTPKTDIC
+168 ISDVFCWLTPKNLG
-183 ETIPAIRNAA
+183 EMVPAIQKAA
-193 MQMLHHAAEEQGRML
+193 IQMLHQAAEEQGRML
-208 AFQSVSHKID
+208 AFHSVSHKID

-228 ALGVQNYHIDS
+228 ALGVQNHHIDS

-245 QHNRES
+245 QNNCES
-251 LRALF
+251 LRMLF
-256 SNPPYPNIMLTGTG
+256 SNSPYPNIMLTGTG

-275 FLLLDLGEFLLQKN
+275 FLLLDLGESLLREN
-289 RSLIPIYIP
+289 SSLIPIYIP
-298 LNLLNYNA
+298 LNLLNYNT

-321 LSEEKQRSYE
+321 LSEEKQLPYE
-331 QFLSLLQTESDVYFF
+331 QFLSMLQAESDVFLF

-359 AKNQLLL
+359 AKNKLLL
-366 EIKEMKRNYP
+366 EIKEMKRKYP

-402 KRVNPLQDA
+402 KRVNPLQDT

-525 SIRNAIQDAIAFYKT
+525 SMRNTVQDAIAFYKT

-598 WMQQYSASSQ
+598 WMQQYATPSQ

-614 CRFFSELI
+614 CRFFSEPI

-692 RFNDLHLETVNL
+692 HFNGLHLETVNL
-704 NGIRLYDFQCNTLH
+704 NGTRLYDFQCNTLH

-761 YNNRTRQFRF
+761 YNNQTQQFRF

-787 QHRLL
+787 QHQLL
-792 LMGDKNGNLSF
+792 LIGDKNGNLSF

-824 LGNVIQHLLYDTAQD
+824 LNNTIQHLLYDAAQD
-839 CCFAAIKGE
+839 CCFAAIKGK

-877 LAAVEDVLIFSC
+877 LAAVEGVLIFSC

-910 FLTVSTQAPEP
+910 FLTVSTQSPEP
-921 DDAFIYDFKVLSHL
+921 DDAFI
-935 HQPCFLINLRGKS
+935 
-948 RSVVLLATPNGNLEI
+948 
-963 QRKEHTDT
+963 
-971 FNGFNDL
+971 
-978 ILSPDASKFCIC
+978 
-990 NKVYGNQE
+990 
-998 PCISEVLLS
+998 
-1007 IFEKDI
+1007 
-1013 ICKPYYGK
+1013 
-1021 QNFEIETAC
+1021 
-1030 YLDSD
+1030 
-1035 SIMLSS
+1035 
-1041 LDRSLQIIN
+1041 
-1050 TRTETIC
+1050 
-1057 CQFLGYDAGIHSL
+1057 
-1070 FPVNENTLYTSSYDG
+1070 
-1085 TLHQLSRESWF
+1085 
-1096 TGSWHCV
+1096 
-1103 RAIPAHNNWV
+1103 
-1113 HQVKQFSIDGVPVLA
+1113 
-1128 SCSHDHTIRIW
+1128 
-1139 NAKTETCICTISMP
+1139 
-1153 YLVIAVGFFPDG
+1153 
-1165 TVVGVTRNGMIGHYR
+1165 
-1180 IDLNHQQAETLSLL
+1180 
-1194 DLHQIPE
+1194 
-1201 CSFARTRKLCMR
+1201 
-1213 KKADG
+1213 
-1218 TWLLF
+1218 
-1223 LLVWTANH
+1223 
-1231 TTVVYQLT
+1231 
-1239 ENDQQEL
+1239 
-1246 QLNRCCSMDELVTE
+1246 
-1260 NVILRDVDVAFLKD
+1260 
-1274 GHTRCALFCGSPYQ
+1274 
-1288 QYQNNFFALQTDQNQ
+1288 
-1303 QYLYRPEADTPISV
+1303 
-1317 SRHDALDNY
+1317 
-1326 NGVTAGLFLSY
+1326 
-1337 QGELYAAI
+1337 
-1345 ATYSYQIII
+1345 
-1354 FAVREVTN
+1354 
-1362 AKIILKCVH
+1362 
-1371 DTPILDL
+1371 
-1378 QTAGNTLFAAGANG
+1378 
-1392 KVFQWNLAQ
+1392 
-1401 LLPVSDTEK
+1401 
-1410 PLIFHSQP
+1410 
-1418 ENIIFE
+1418 
-1424 NVSGFF
+1424 
-1430 MNHVRFADS
+1430 
-1439 HTDWNEDFRK
+1439 
-1449 KIEQYAENS
+1449 

>member
-1 MEQELTLHA
+1 MEQELTLHT

-30 KLFYNIID
+30 KLFYHIVD
-38 ESVMQKKLICKS
+38 ESVIQKKLICKS

-74 YHGTKLL
+74 YHGTELL
-81 KEIFEIKERKQLFQN
+81 KKTFQLEDRDQLFQN

-124 IFKMLNAKMVYGSE
+124 IFKMLNEEMVYGSDM
-138 LLDDIKELY
+138 LNDIKELY
-147 KQNKISRIIAVIVLI
+147 RQNKISRIIAVVVLI
-162 SIFQET
+162 AIFQET
-168 ISDVFCWLTPKTDIC
+168 ISDVFCWLTPKNLG
-183 ETIPAIRNAA
+183 EMVPAIQKAA
-193 MQMLHHAAEEQGRML
+193 IQMLHQAAEEQGRML

-228 ALGVQNYHIDS
+228 ALGVQNHHIDS

-245 QHNRES
+245 QNNCES
-251 LRALF
+251 LRMLF

-275 FLLLDLGEFLLQKN
+275 FLLLDLGESLLREN
-289 RSLIPIYIP
+289 SSLIPIYIP
-298 LNLLNYNA
+298 LNLLNY

-321 LSEEKQRSYE
+321 LSEEKQLPYE
-331 QFLSLLQTESDVYFF
+331 QFLSMLQAESDVFLF

-354 ISSET
+354 ISSEI
-359 AKNQLLL
+359 AKNKLLL
-366 EIKEMKRNYP
+366 EIKEMKRKYP

-787 QHRLL
+787 QHQLL

-921 DDAFIYDFKVLSHL
+921 DDAFIYDFKVLSYL

-1103 RAIPAHNNWV
+1103 RAIPAHNN
-1113 HQVKQFSIDGVPVLA
+1113 
-1128 SCSHDHTIRIW
+1128 TIRIW

-1165 TVVGVTRNGMIGHYR
+1165 TVVGVTRNGIIGHYR
-1180 IDLNHQQAETLSLL
+1180 IDLNHQQSETLSLFEL
-1194 DLHQIPE
+1194 QQMPE

-1223 LLVWTANH
+1223 LLVW
-1231 TTVVYQLT
+1231 TVVYQLT

-1260 NVILRDVDVAFLKD
+1260 NVILRDVDVALLKD

-1288 QYQNNFFALQTDQNQ
+1288 QFQNNFFALQTDQNQ

-1345 ATYSYQIII
+1345 ATYSYQIMI
-1354 FAVREVTN
+1354 FAVRAVTN

-1418 ENIIFE
+1418 ENVIFE
-1424 NVSGFF
+1424 NISGFF

-1439 HTDWNEDFRK
+1439 HTDWSEDFRK

>member
-1 MEQELTLHA
+1 MEQELTLHM
-10 LKPLLLQSDAENCSD
+10 LKPLLLQSDAENCPD

-30 KLFYNIID
+30 KLFCNIID

-50 ASSLKAFMQG
+50 ASNLKAFMQG
-60 NRRRNRQQKRTYAN
+60 NRRRNLQQKRTYAN

-81 KEIFEIKERKQLFQN
+81 KEIFEITERTQLFQD

-104 NIDTMMA
+104 NIDTMMS
-111 EAKISDWRAVQIS
+111 EAKISDWRTVQIS
-124 IFKMLNAKMVYGSE
+124 IFKMLNAEMVYGSE

-147 KQNKISRIIAVIVLI
+147 RQNKISRIIAVVVLI
-162 SIFQET
+162 AIFQET

-183 ETIPAIRNAA
+183 ETIPAIQKAA
-193 MQMLHHAAEEQGRML
+193 IQMLHHAAEEQGRML
-208 AFQSVSHKID
+208 AFHSVSHKID

-228 ALGVQNYHIDS
+228 VLGVQNHHIDS

-245 QHNRES
+245 QNNCES
-251 LRALF
+251 LRMLF

-275 FLLLDLGEFLLQKN
+275 FLLLDLGESLLREN
-289 RSLIPIYIP
+289 SSLIPIYIP
-298 LNLLNYNA
+298 LNLLNYNT

-321 LSEEKQRSYE
+321 LSEEKQLPYE
-331 QFLSLLQTESDVYFF
+331 QFLSMLQAESDVFLF

-366 EIKEMKRNYP
+366 EIKEMKRKYP

-402 KRVNPLQDA
+402 KRVNPLQDT

-490 NGTSEEREQT
+490 NGMPEEREQT

-525 SIRNAIQDAIAFYKT
+525 SMRNTVQDAIAFYKT

-546 PDTFAATF
+546 PDTFAAAF

-598 WMQQYSASSQ
+598 WMQQYATPSQ

-614 CRFFSELI
+614 CRFFSEPI

-692 RFNDLHLETVNL
+692 HFNGLHLETVNL
-704 NGIRLYDFQCNTLH
+704 NGTRLYDFQCNTLH

-787 QHRLL
+787 QHQLL
-792 LMGDKNGNLSF
+792 LIGDKNGNLSF

-824 LGNVIQHLLYDTAQD
+824 LNNTIQHLLYDAAQD
-839 CCFAAIKGE
+839 CCFAAIKRE
-848 GIWRIPLLHPENRK
+848 GIWK
-862 FVPYPEHC
+862 
-870 RNFRKYR
+870 
-877 LAAVEDVLIFSC
+877 
-889 GKTLYQIPMHAESF
+889 
-903 CSEQIQP
+903 
-910 FLTVSTQAPEP
+910 
-921 DDAFIYDFKVLSHL
+921 
-935 HQPCFLINLRGKS
+935 
-948 RSVVLLATPNGNLEI
+948 NGNL
-963 QRKEHTDT
+963 
-971 FNGFNDL
+971 
-978 ILSPDASKFCIC
+978 SPIR
-990 NKVYGNQE
+990 N
-998 PCISEVLLS
+998 
-1007 IFEKDI
+1007 
-1013 ICKPYYGK
+1013 
-1021 QNFEIETAC
+1021 TA
-1030 YLDSD
+1030 
-1035 SIMLSS
+1035 
-1041 LDRSLQIIN
+1041 
-1050 TRTETIC
+1050 
-1057 CQFLGYDAGIHSL
+1057 
-1070 FPVNENTLYTSSYDG
+1070 V
-1085 TLHQLSRESWF
+1085 
-1096 TGSWHCV
+1096 
-1103 RAIPAHNNWV
+1103 
-1113 HQVKQFSIDGVPVLA
+1113 
-1128 SCSHDHTIRIW
+1128 
-1139 NAKTETCICTISMP
+1139 
-1153 YLVIAVGFFPDG
+1153 
-1165 TVVGVTRNGMIGHYR
+1165 
-1180 IDLNHQQAETLSLL
+1180 
-1194 DLHQIPE
+1194 
-1201 CSFARTRKLCMR
+1201 
-1213 KKADG
+1213 
-1218 TWLLF
+1218 
-1223 LLVWTANH
+1223 
-1231 TTVVYQLT
+1231 
-1239 ENDQQEL
+1239 
-1246 QLNRCCSMDELVTE
+1246 
-1260 NVILRDVDVAFLKD
+1260 
-1274 GHTRCALFCGSPYQ
+1274 
-1288 QYQNNFFALQTDQNQ
+1288 
-1303 QYLYRPEADTPISV
+1303 ISV
-1317 SRHDALDNY
+1317 NIAL
-1326 NGVTAGLFLSY
+1326 
-1337 QGELYAAI
+1337 
-1345 ATYSYQIII
+1345 
-1354 FAVREVTN
+1354 
-1362 AKIILKCVH
+1362 
-1371 DTPILDL
+1371 
-1378 QTAGNTLFAAGANG
+1378 
-1392 KVFQWNLAQ
+1392 
-1401 LLPVSDTEK
+1401 LL
-1410 PLIFHSQP
+1410 
-1418 ENIIFE
+1418 
-1424 NVSGFF
+1424 
-1430 MNHVRFADS
+1430 
-1439 HTDWNEDFRK
+1439 
-1449 KIEQYAENS
+1449 

>member
-1 MEQELTLHA
+1 
-10 LKPLLLQSDAENCSD
+10 
-25 ALFLK
+25 
-30 KLFYNIID
+30 
-38 ESVMQKKLICKS
+38 MQKKLICKS

-124 IFKMLNAKMVYGSE
+124 IFNALNAEMVYGAE

-147 KQNKISRIIAVIVLI
+147 RQNKISRIIAVIVLI
-162 SIFQET
+162 AIFQET

-321 LSEEKQRSYE
+321 LSEEKQLSYE

-402 KRVNPLQDA
+402 KRVNPLQDT

-500 NFAMQMLYYIAYC
+500 NFAMQTLYYIAYC

-554 WEIEHKMGFLIEPQ
+554 WEIEHKMGFLIEP
-568 HADQD
+568 QD

-692 RFNDLHLETVNL
+692 HFNGLHLETVNL
-704 NGIRLYDFQCNTLH
+704 NGTRLYDFQCNTLH

-792 LMGDKNGNLSF
+792 LIGDKNGNLSF

-824 LGNVIQHLLYDTAQD
+824 LDNTIQHLLYDTAQD
-839 CCFAAIKGE
+839 CCFAAIKGK

-870 RNFRKYR
+870 CNFRKYR

-889 GKTLYQIPMHAESF
+889 GKTLYQIPMHAETF

-921 DDAFIYDFKVLSHL
+921 DDAFLYDFKVLSYL

-990 NKVYGNQE
+990 NKVYGNRE

-1007 IFEKDI
+1007 IFEKEI

-1070 FPVNENTLYTSSYDG
+1070 FPINENTLYTSSYDG

-1180 IDLNHQQAETLSLL
+1180 IDRNHQQAETLSLL
-1194 DLHQIPE
+1194 DLHQMPE

-1260 NVILRDVDVAFLKD
+1260 NVILRDVDVALLKD

-1345 ATYSYQIII
+1345 ATYSYQIMI
-1354 FAVREVTN
+1354 FAVRDVTN

-1401 LLPVSDTEK
+1401 LLSVSDTEK

-1418 ENIIFE
+1418 ENVIFE

-1430 MNHVRFADS
+1430 MNHVLPKKNRTICKKQLTNVPFYA
-1439 HTDWNEDFRK
+1439 TITLFRVR
-1449 KIEQYAENS
+1449 

>member
-1 MEQELTLHA
+1 MEQELTLHT

-30 KLFYNIID
+30 KLFYHIVD

-74 YHGTKLL
+74 YHGTELL
-81 KEIFEIKERKQLFQN
+81 KKTFQLEDRDQLFQN

-124 IFKMLNAKMVYGSE
+124 IFKMLNEEMVYGSDM
-138 LLDDIKELY
+138 LNDIKELY
-147 KQNKISRIIAVIVLI
+147 RQNKISRIIAVVVLI
-162 SIFQET
+162 AIFQET
-168 ISDVFCWLTPKTDIC
+168 ISDVFCWLTPKNLG
-183 ETIPAIRNAA
+183 EMVPAIQKAA
-193 MQMLHHAAEEQGRML
+193 IQMLHQAAEEQGRML
-208 AFQSVSHKID
+208 AFHSVSHKID

-228 ALGVQNYHIDS
+228 ALGVQNHHIDS
-239 ILVENE
+239 ILVESE
-245 QHNRES
+245 QNNCES
-251 LRALF
+251 LRTLF
-256 SNPPYPNIMLTGTG
+256 SNSPYPNIMLTGTG

-275 FLLLDLGEFLLQKN
+275 FLLLDLGESLLREN
-289 RSLIPIYIP
+289 SSLIPIYIP
-298 LNLLNYNA
+298 LNLLNYNT

-321 LSEEKQRSYE
+321 LSEEKQLPYE
-331 QFLSLLQTESDVYFF
+331 QFLSMLQAESDVFLF

-366 EIKEMKRNYP
+366 EIKEMKRKYP

-402 KRVNPLQDA
+402 KRVNPLQDT

-525 SIRNAIQDAIAFYKT
+525 SIRNTVQDAIAFYKT

-586 ANFLLEIIQTAI
+586 ANFLLEIIQTVI
-598 WMQQYSASSQ
+598 WMQQYATPSQ

-614 CRFFSELI
+614 CRFFSEPI

-643 PRMNDPQG
+643 PRMNNPQG

-656 ALQILSELPA
+656 TLQILSELPA

-692 RFNDLHLETVNL
+692 HFNGLHLETVNL
-704 NGIRLYDFQCNTLH
+704 NGTRLYDFQCNTLH

-761 YNNRTRQFRF
+761 YNNQTQQFRF

-787 QHRLL
+787 QHQLL

-824 LGNVIQHLLYDTAQD
+824 LNNTIQHLLYDAAQD
-839 CCFAAIKGE
+839 CCFAAIKGK

-877 LAAVEDVLIFSC
+877 LAAVEGVLIFSC

-921 DDAFIYDFKVLSHL
+921 DDAFIYDFKVLSYL

-948 RSVVLLATPNGNLEI
+948 RSVVLLATPNSASATRSMATENPASAKCCSLSLKKI
-963 QRKEHTDT
+963 SSASPIMANKILRLKPLAIWA
-971 FNGFNDL
+971 L
-978 ILSPDASKFCIC
+978 IP
-990 NKVYGNQE
+990 
-998 PCISEVLLS
+998 
-1007 IFEKDI
+1007 
-1013 ICKPYYGK
+1013 
-1021 QNFEIETAC
+1021 
-1030 YLDSD
+1030 
-1035 SIMLSS
+1035 
-1041 LDRSLQIIN
+1041 
-1050 TRTETIC
+1050 
-1057 CQFLGYDAGIHSL
+1057 
-1070 FPVNENTLYTSSYDG
+1070 
-1085 TLHQLSRESWF
+1085 
-1096 TGSWHCV
+1096 
-1103 RAIPAHNNWV
+1103 
-1113 HQVKQFSIDGVPVLA
+1113 
-1128 SCSHDHTIRIW
+1128 SCS
-1139 NAKTETCICTISMP
+1139 
-1153 YLVIAVGFFPDG
+1153 
-1165 TVVGVTRNGMIGHYR
+1165 
-1180 IDLNHQQAETLSLL
+1180 
-1194 DLHQIPE
+1194 
-1201 CSFARTRKLCMR
+1201 
-1213 KKADG
+1213 
-1218 TWLLF
+1218 
-1223 LLVWTANH
+1223 
-1231 TTVVYQLT
+1231 
-1239 ENDQQEL
+1239 
-1246 QLNRCCSMDELVTE
+1246 
-1260 NVILRDVDVAFLKD
+1260 
-1274 GHTRCALFCGSPYQ
+1274 
-1288 QYQNNFFALQTDQNQ
+1288 
-1303 QYLYRPEADTPISV
+1303 
-1317 SRHDALDNY
+1317 
-1326 NGVTAGLFLSY
+1326 
-1337 QGELYAAI
+1337 
-1345 ATYSYQIII
+1345 
-1354 FAVREVTN
+1354 VR
-1362 AKIILKCVH
+1362 
-1371 DTPILDL
+1371 
-1378 QTAGNTLFAAGANG
+1378 
-1392 KVFQWNLAQ
+1392 
-1401 LLPVSDTEK
+1401 
-1410 PLIFHSQP
+1410 
-1418 ENIIFE
+1418 
-1424 NVSGFF
+1424 
-1430 MNHVRFADS
+1430 
-1439 HTDWNEDFRK
+1439 
-1449 KIEQYAENS
+1449 

>member
-1 MEQELTLHA
+1 MEQELTLHT

-30 KLFYNIID
+30 KLFYHIVD

-74 YHGTKLL
+74 YHGTELL
-81 KEIFEIKERKQLFQN
+81 KKTFQLEDRDQLFQN

-124 IFKMLNAKMVYGSE
+124 IFKMLNEEMVYGSDM
-138 LLDDIKELY
+138 LNDIKELY
-147 KQNKISRIIAVIVLI
+147 RQNKISRIIAVVVLI
-162 SIFQET
+162 AIFQET
-168 ISDVFCWLTPKTDIC
+168 ISDVFCWLTPKNLG
-183 ETIPAIRNAA
+183 EMVPAIQKAA
-193 MQMLHHAAEEQGRML
+193 IQMLHQAAEEQGRML
-208 AFQSVSHKID
+208 AFHSVSHKID

-228 ALGVQNYHIDS
+228 ALGVQNHHIDS
-239 ILVENE
+239 ILVESE
-245 QHNRES
+245 QNNCES
-251 LRALF
+251 LRTLF
-256 SNPPYPNIMLTGTG
+256 SNSPYPNIMLTGTG

-275 FLLLDLGEFLLQKN
+275 FLLLDLGESLLREN
-289 RSLIPIYIP
+289 SSLIPIYIP
-298 LNLLNYNA
+298 LNLLNYNT

-321 LSEEKQRSYE
+321 LSEEKQLPYE
-331 QFLSLLQTESDVYFF
+331 QFLSMLQAESDVFLF

-366 EIKEMKRNYP
+366 EIKEMKRKYP

-402 KRVNPLQDA
+402 KRVNPLQDT

-525 SIRNAIQDAIAFYKT
+525 SIRNTVQDAIAFYKT

-598 WMQQYSASSQ
+598 WMQQYSTPSQ

-614 CRFFSELI
+614 CRFFSEPI

-643 PRMNDPQG
+643 PRMNNPQG

-692 RFNDLHLETVNL
+692 HFNGLHLETVNL

-761 YNNRTRQFRF
+761 YNNQTQQFRF

-792 LMGDKNGNLSF
+792 LIGDKNF

-824 LGNVIQHLLYDTAQD
+824 LNNTIQHLLYDAAQD
-839 CCFAAIKGE
+839 CCFAAIKGK

-877 LAAVEDVLIFSC
+877 LAAVEGVLIFSC
-889 GKTLYQIPMHAESF
+889 GKTLYQIPMHAKSF

-921 DDAFIYDFKVLSHL
+921 DNAFIYDFKVLSYL

-990 NKVYGNQE
+990 NKVYGNRE

-1165 TVVGVTRNGMIGHYR
+1165 TVVGVTRNGIIGHYR

-1194 DLHQIPE
+1194 DLQQMPE
-1201 CSFARTRKLCMR
+1201 CSFSRTRKLCMR

-1260 NVILRDVDVAFLKD
+1260 NVILRDVDVALLKD

-1303 QYLYRPEADTPISV
+1303 QYLYCPEADTPISV

-1345 ATYSYQIII
+1345 ATYSYQIMI

>member
-1 MEQELTLHA
+1 MEQELTLHT

-30 KLFYNIID
+30 KLFYHIVD
-38 ESVMQKKLICKS
+38 ESVIQKKLICKS

-74 YHGTKLL
+74 YHGTELL
-81 KEIFEIKERKQLFQN
+81 KKTFQLEDRDQLFQN

-124 IFKMLNAKMVYGSE
+124 IFKMLNEEMVYGSDM
-138 LLDDIKELY
+138 LNDIKELY
-147 KQNKISRIIAVIVLI
+147 RQNKISRIIAVVVLI
-162 SIFQET
+162 AIFQET
-168 ISDVFCWLTPKTDIC
+168 ISDVFCWLTPKNLG
-183 ETIPAIRNAA
+183 EMVPAIQKAA
-193 MQMLHHAAEEQGRML
+193 IQMLHQAAEEQGRML
-208 AFQSVSHKID
+208 AFHSVSHKID

-228 ALGVQNYHIDS
+228 ALGVQNHHIDS

-245 QHNRES
+245 QNNCES
-251 LRALF
+251 LRMLF

-275 FLLLDLGEFLLQKN
+275 FLLLDLGESLLREN
-289 RSLIPIYIP
+289 SSLIPIYIP
-298 LNLLNYNA
+298 LNLLNYNT

-321 LSEEKQRSYE
+321 LSEEKQLPYE
-331 QFLSLLQTESDVYFF
+331 QFLSMLQAESDVFLF

-354 ISSET
+354 ISSEI
-359 AKNQLLL
+359 AKNKLLL
-366 EIKEMKRNYP
+366 EIKEMKRKYP

-787 QHRLL
+787 QHQLL

-889 GKTLYQIPMHAESF
+889 GKTLYQIPCMQNPS
-903 CSEQIQP
+903 
-910 FLTVSTQAPEP
+910 APNR
-921 DDAFIYDFKVLSHL
+921 FSH
-935 HQPCFLINLRGKS
+935 S
-948 RSVVLLATPNGNLEI
+948 
-963 QRKEHTDT
+963 
-971 FNGFNDL
+971 
-978 ILSPDASKFCIC
+978 
-990 NKVYGNQE
+990 
-998 PCISEVLLS
+998 
-1007 IFEKDI
+1007 
-1013 ICKPYYGK
+1013 
-1021 QNFEIETAC
+1021 
-1030 YLDSD
+1030 
-1035 SIMLSS
+1035 
-1041 LDRSLQIIN
+1041 
-1050 TRTETIC
+1050 
-1057 CQFLGYDAGIHSL
+1057 
-1070 FPVNENTLYTSSYDG
+1070 
-1085 TLHQLSRESWF
+1085 
-1096 TGSWHCV
+1096 
-1103 RAIPAHNNWV
+1103 
-1113 HQVKQFSIDGVPVLA
+1113 
-1128 SCSHDHTIRIW
+1128 
-1139 NAKTETCICTISMP
+1139 
-1153 YLVIAVGFFPDG
+1153 
-1165 TVVGVTRNGMIGHYR
+1165 
-1180 IDLNHQQAETLSLL
+1180 
-1194 DLHQIPE
+1194 
-1201 CSFARTRKLCMR
+1201 
-1213 KKADG
+1213 
-1218 TWLLF
+1218 
-1223 LLVWTANH
+1223 
-1231 TTVVYQLT
+1231 
-1239 ENDQQEL
+1239 
-1246 QLNRCCSMDELVTE
+1246 
-1260 NVILRDVDVAFLKD
+1260 
-1274 GHTRCALFCGSPYQ
+1274 
-1288 QYQNNFFALQTDQNQ
+1288 
-1303 QYLYRPEADTPISV
+1303 
-1317 SRHDALDNY
+1317 
-1326 NGVTAGLFLSY
+1326 
-1337 QGELYAAI
+1337 
-1345 ATYSYQIII
+1345 
-1354 FAVREVTN
+1354 
-1362 AKIILKCVH
+1362 
-1371 DTPILDL
+1371 
-1378 QTAGNTLFAAGANG
+1378 
-1392 KVFQWNLAQ
+1392 
-1401 LLPVSDTEK
+1401 
-1410 PLIFHSQP
+1410 
-1418 ENIIFE
+1418 
-1424 NVSGFF
+1424 
-1430 MNHVRFADS
+1430 
-1439 HTDWNEDFRK
+1439 
-1449 KIEQYAENS
+1449 

>member
-1 MEQELTLHA
+1 M
-10 LKPLLLQSDAENCSD
+10 
-25 ALFLK
+25 
-30 KLFYNIID
+30 
-38 ESVMQKKLICKS
+38 
-50 ASSLKAFMQG
+50 
-60 NRRRNRQQKRTYAN
+60 
-74 YHGTKLL
+74 
-81 KEIFEIKERKQLFQN
+81 FQN

-124 IFKMLNAKMVYGSE
+124 IFKMLNEEMVYGSDM
-138 LLDDIKELY
+138 LNDIKELY
-147 KQNKISRIIAVIVLI
+147 RQNKISRIIAVVVLI
-162 SIFQET
+162 AIFQET
-168 ISDVFCWLTPKTDIC
+168 ISDVFCWLTPKNLG
-183 ETIPAIRNAA
+183 EMVPAIQKAA
-193 MQMLHHAAEEQGRML
+193 IQMLHQAAEEQGRML
-208 AFQSVSHKID
+208 AFHSVSHKID

-228 ALGVQNYHIDS
+228 ALGVQNHHIDS

-245 QHNRES
+245 QNNCES
-251 LRALF
+251 LRMLF

-275 FLLLDLGEFLLQKN
+275 FLLLDLGESLLRKN
-289 RSLIPIYIP
+289 SSLIPIYIP

-321 LSEEKQRSYE
+321 LSEEKQLPYE
-331 QFLSLLQTESDVYFF
+331 QFLSMLQAESDVFLF

-366 EIKEMKRNYP
+366 EIKEMKRKYP

-381 ITSRNNLADCF
+381 ITSRNNLAVCF

-402 KRVNPLQDA
+402 KRVNPLQDT

-467 RLPETTGELICNF
+467 RLPETTGELISNF

-525 SIRNAIQDAIAFYKT
+525 SMRNTVQDAIAFYKT

-598 WMQQYSASSQ
+598 WMQQYATPSQ

-614 CRFFSELI
+614 CRFFSEPI

-643 PRMNDPQG
+643 PRMNNPQG

-692 RFNDLHLETVNL
+692 HFNGLHLETVNL
-704 NGIRLYDFQCNTLH
+704 NGTRLYDFQCNTLH
-718 TADFSGSFLNA
+718 TADFSASFLTA

-787 QHRLL
+787 QHQLL
-792 LMGDKNGNLSF
+792 LIGDKNGNLSF

-824 LGNVIQHLLYDTAQD
+824 LNNTIQHLLYDAAQD
-839 CCFAAIKGE
+839 CCFAAIKGK
-848 GIWRIPLLHPENRK
+848 GIWRIPLLHPEN
-862 FVPYPEHC
+862 
-870 RNFRKYR
+870 RKYR

-921 DDAFIYDFKVLSHL
+921 DDAFIYDFKVLSYL

-948 RSVVLLATPNGNLEI
+948 HSVVLLATPNGNLEI

-978 ILSPDASKFCIC
+978 IL
-990 NKVYGNQE
+990 
-998 PCISEVLLS
+998 
-1007 IFEKDI
+1007 
-1013 ICKPYYGK
+1013 
-1021 QNFEIETAC
+1021 
-1030 YLDSD
+1030 
-1035 SIMLSS
+1035 
-1041 LDRSLQIIN
+1041 
-1050 TRTETIC
+1050 
-1057 CQFLGYDAGIHSL
+1057 
-1070 FPVNENTLYTSSYDG
+1070 
-1085 TLHQLSRESWF
+1085 
-1096 TGSWHCV
+1096 
-1103 RAIPAHNNWV
+1103 
-1113 HQVKQFSIDGVPVLA
+1113 
-1128 SCSHDHTIRIW
+1128 
-1139 NAKTETCICTISMP
+1139 
-1153 YLVIAVGFFPDG
+1153 
-1165 TVVGVTRNGMIGHYR
+1165 
-1180 IDLNHQQAETLSLL
+1180 
-1194 DLHQIPE
+1194 
-1201 CSFARTRKLCMR
+1201 
-1213 KKADG
+1213 
-1218 TWLLF
+1218 
-1223 LLVWTANH
+1223 
-1231 TTVVYQLT
+1231 
-1239 ENDQQEL
+1239 
-1246 QLNRCCSMDELVTE
+1246 
-1260 NVILRDVDVAFLKD
+1260 
-1274 GHTRCALFCGSPYQ
+1274 
-1288 QYQNNFFALQTDQNQ
+1288 
-1303 QYLYRPEADTPISV
+1303 
-1317 SRHDALDNY
+1317 
-1326 NGVTAGLFLSY
+1326 
-1337 QGELYAAI
+1337 
-1345 ATYSYQIII
+1345 
-1354 FAVREVTN
+1354 
-1362 AKIILKCVH
+1362 
-1371 DTPILDL
+1371 
-1378 QTAGNTLFAAGANG
+1378 
-1392 KVFQWNLAQ
+1392 
-1401 LLPVSDTEK
+1401 
-1410 PLIFHSQP
+1410 
-1418 ENIIFE
+1418 
-1424 NVSGFF
+1424 
-1430 MNHVRFADS
+1430 
-1439 HTDWNEDFRK
+1439 
-1449 KIEQYAENS
+1449 